1 MEWFCGTPFWETSNS
16 TTSGRSADLSLC
28 FQDTVLL
35 WLPCSLLWLCA
46 PFEARAMREG
56 DRKERPWT
64 ALNAAK
70 VVLSLFLIVVA
81 CIEFVLRLSE
91 LLSGASPFPV
101 HFVAPPVRIAAYV
114 LTMFLVR
121 GGRLAGFYT
130 SAPLFL
136 FWMMMT
142 IASTIRFR
150 TVILMAFIEEEK
162 HRVANLGFLFTI
174 HSIYF
179 LITWGQFVLSFFA
192 YGTSDKPL
200 KAGACP
206 EQRASYPSKLIFWWF
221 NGIITKGY
229 RQPLQMS
236 DIWDLDKANS
246 TPEIAKKFDELYRG
260 RKETTETGKAGVVV
274 KSAPATTPQ
283 QDFLKPLYQT
293 FRHELLV
300 CAFQKLV
307 ASLLAFLNPILLDLL
322 ITFMKSDESSWNG
335 VWYAT
340 AMFFASMSES
350 LFNAQYEYRIY
361 LVSMR
366 MRSALINAIYRKAL
380 TLSSGSKGSFTTGE
394 IVNLMAVDTQRIMKF
409 TQVFNGLWAT
419 PIQVVVATYLLW
431 QQLGVATLGGL
442 ASVVALLPVNA
453 VVTGFLRTYQAKVMQ
468 EKDRRIKLM
477 NEILAGIKVL
487 KLYAW
492 EEAFEKRVQEVR
504 NDELGCLRVQAY
516 IDAGVVFSFACA
528 PFVMSLIAFT
538 AYVMSDSNNIL
549 DANKAFVSLMLFYTL
564 RLPLAFLPLV
574 ISKAVMMFIS
584 CGRINAFLQSEDID
598 PTAVHHND
606 KQAEISVNFKNASFA
621 WSRNSPATLS
631 NINLKVPKGSLVAI
645 VGSVASGK
653 SSLLSACLGELV
665 KLEGSAT
672 VNGTLAYSPQ
682 QAWMQN
688 DSVKENILF
697 GKNYDDERYEK
708 IIEACALEHDL
719 AVLPAGD
726 ETEIGEKGLN
736 LSGGQ
741 KQRISIARAVYSGRD
756 IYLFDDPLSAVDA
769 NVGKHIFDKVI
780 GPRGIIRKK
789 TRILVTQS
797 LWVLPHVSTIVV
809 LRDGFVTAV
818 GTFHELVSRGGAFA
832 DFLIQFIREADPKVV
847 SEGDIKVLSEVV
859 SQVHTP
865 NPELAKYCSQV
876 SGSES
881 DRTSLLIKGGF
892 LKGCIRPA
900 LARRRSSVR
909 HLSKFKRDSKA
920 KLTDDETV
928 LVGSVKWRVY
938 RDLAKATG
946 EWIMLGI
953 LVTFVICHVFQV
965 LGSMWVSSWTN
976 DAQDPFLARDPGQ
989 RNYRLVIYGIY
1000 GFAEA
1005 VFLLLGCVFLQLA
1018 MLHGARVVHQ
1028 GMLHHVFRAPMSF
1041 FDTTPTG
1048 RIINRFSKDVDAAD
1062 MTLPLNVRLLIL
1074 HSLRT
1079 VVAFLLIAMQT
1090 PIFLAA
1096 VAPIMCIYYFVQK
1109 AYVAT
1114 SRQLRRLESITRSP
1128 IYVHL
1133 SETLAGTSSIR
1144 AYEATNR
1151 FVALSDQLTDNN
1163 HSTYFPSIVAI
1174 RWLST
1179 RLEFLGYCI
1188 VFISAILVVLNR
1200 GTLSPGLA
1208 GLAVGYSLA
1217 ITVILKTLVQSMSE
1231 VETNLVSMERCFEYT
1246 RISQEAPWENPDFK
1260 PDPSWPTA
1268 GEVVFREYST
1278 RYREDIDLVLDEIS
1292 CTINPGEKVGIVGR
1306 TGAGKSSLTLAL
1318 FRIIEAC
1325 NGDITIDGLDISTL
1339 GLYDLRSRL
1348 TIIPQEP
1355 VLFSGTLRWNL
1366 DPFEI
1371 KTDDNL
1377 WWALQHSHL
1386 KDFVS
1391 GIDKGLLHEITEG
1404 GENISVGQRQLVCL
1418 ARALLRKSRIL
1429 ILDEATAAIDME
1441 TDELVQATIRREF
1454 SDCTIITIAHRLNTI
1469 LDYDR
1474 VIVLDKGHLAE
1485 SGPPYE
1491 LLKKSK
1497 SRFYSMAR
1505 DANLVQELDQA

>member
-1 MEWFCGTPFWETSNS
+1 
-16 TTSGRSADLSLC
+16 
-28 FQDTVLL
+28 
-35 WLPCSLLWLCA
+35 
-46 PFEARAMREG
+46 
-56 DRKERPWT
+56 
-64 ALNAAK
+64 
-70 VVLSLFLIVVA
+70 
-81 CIEFVLRLSE
+81 
-91 LLSGASPFPV
+91 
-101 HFVAPPVRIAAYV
+101 
-114 LTMFLVR
+114 
-121 GGRLAGFYT
+121 
-130 SAPLFL
+130 
-136 FWMMMT
+136 
-142 IASTIRFR
+142 
-150 TVILMAFIEEEK
+150 
-162 HRVANLGFLFTI
+162 
-174 HSIYF
+174 
-179 LITWGQFVLSFFA
+179 
-192 YGTSDKPL
+192 
-200 KAGACP
+200 
-206 EQRASYPSKLIFWWF
+206 
-221 NGIITKGY
+221 
-229 RQPLQMS
+229 
-236 DIWDLDKANS
+236 
-246 TPEIAKKFDELYRG
+246 
-260 RKETTETGKAGVVV
+260 
-274 KSAPATTPQ
+274 
-283 QDFLKPLYQT
+283 
-293 FRHELLV
+293 
-300 CAFQKLV
+300 
-307 ASLLAFLNPILLDLL
+307 
-322 ITFMKSDESSWNG
+322 MKSDESSWNG

-504 NDELGCLRVQAY
+504 NDELGCR
-516 IDAGVVFSFACA
+516 
-528 PFVMSLIAFT
+528 LIAFT

-584 CGRINAFLQSEDID
+584 PRRINAFLQSEDID
-598 PTAVHHND
+598 PTAVHHNN

-645 VGSVASGK
+645 VGSVASGN
-653 SSLLSACLGELV
+653 SVFLSHLLSL
-665 KLEGSAT
+665 K
-672 VNGTLAYSPQ
+672 GTLAYSPQ

-892 LKGCIRPA
+892 LRGCIRPA

-953 LVTFVICHVFQV
+953 LVTFVISHVFQV

-1217 ITVILKTLVQSMSE
+1217 
-1231 VETNLVSMERCFEYT
+1231 
-1246 RISQEAPWENPDFK
+1246 
-1260 PDPSWPTA
+1260 
-1268 GEVVFREYST
+1268 
-1278 RYREDIDLVLDEIS
+1278 
-1292 CTINPGEKVGIVGR
+1292 VGIVGR

-1325 NGDITIDGLDISTL
+1325 NGDISIDGLDISTL

-1474 VIVLDKGHLAE
+1474 
-1485 SGPPYE
+1485 
-1491 LLKKSK
+1491 
-1497 SRFYSMAR
+1497 
-1505 DANLVQELDQA
+1505 